1 MGKSPK
7 TKEVILGVTGSIASY
22 LSCEIINQLRKKGH
36 NVTVL
41 MTREATEFITPLTL
55 QTLSGNEVIKDLF
68 APPSQWNPLH
78 TSLADKADLVLIAP
92 ATANIIGKLANG
104 ICDCLLSCVVLA
116 TKAKTL
122 IAPAM
127 NERMYEQ
134 KVVQENIQRLKSFG
148 YKFIGPIKGHLVCG
162 YEGMGHLARVED
174 IVSEVQRLLR

>member
-1 MGKSPK
+1 MKRPRK

-41 MTREATEFITPLTL
+41 MTRDAAEFITPLTL

-68 APPSQWNPLH
+68 APPSRWNPLH
-78 TSLADKADLVLIAP
+78 TTLADKADLVLIAP

-104 ICDCLLSCVVLA
+104 ICDDIVSCVVLA
-116 TKAKTL
+116 TKAEVL

-127 NERMYEQ
+127 NERMYNQ
-134 KVVQENIQRLKSFG
+134 RAVQENIQRLKSFG
-148 YKFIGPIKGHLVCG
+148 YKFIGPIRGHLACG
-162 YEGMGHLARVED
+162 YEGMGHLAMVED
-174 IVSEVQRLLR
+174 IVAEAQKMLS